1 MAKFGANK
9 NTREGAEAQAKNILK
24 QISEKHIGTDRNNFD
39 SLVKLAEYANNHLY
53 CSLKEVTQEQ
63 ALQYLSDRSLD
74 HSQSS
79 LNKDTLAFQRMY
91 QGAKVSDPLSKNDHL
106 PKIKSDVEQNK
117 SSRCY
122 TQRQIEIVSQYQTV
136 KFSLSTQIAASAGL
150 RAHELLT
157 LQCIAERSPSD
168 RDKHL
173 EAKEL
178 KFKGLEGEKYT
189 VKGKGGLIRE
199 VIIPSHLAEK
209 LEQHRLNQPQR
220 VVDREINYEVRY
232 DIPGGQKW
240 SNSFTKAA
248 ERSLG
253 WTAGAHGLRHTY
265 AQERMNDLQNT
276 EKYEMALAIVS
287 QELGHFRPDITLV
300 YLR

>member
-9 NTREGAEAQAKNILK
+9 NTREAAEAQAKNILK

>member
-1 MAKFGANK
+1 
-9 NTREGAEAQAKNILK
+9 KNILK

-39 SLVKLAEYANNHLY
+39 SLVKLAEYANNHLN

-63 ALQYLSDRSLD
+63 ALQYLSDRSSD

-91 QGAKVSDPLSKNDHL
+91 QGAKVSDPLSKNDRL
-106 PKIKSDVEQNK
+106 PKIKIRCRTKKRFLDVIHK
-117 SSRCY
+117 K
-122 TQRQIEIVSQYQTV
+122 QIEIVSQHQTA
-136 KFSLSTQIAASAGL
+136 KFSFSTQIAASAGL

-157 LQCIAERSPSD
+157 LQRFDERSPSE
-168 RDKHL
+168 RDKYL

-199 VIIPSHLAEK
+199 VIIPNHLAEK
-209 LEQHRLNQPQR
+209 LEQHRLDQPQR
-220 VVDREINYEVRY
+220 VVDREINYETRY

-253 WTAGAHGLRHTY
+253 WTTGAHGLRHTY
-265 AQERMNDLQNT
+265 AQERMNDLQYT
-276 EKYEMALAIVS
+276 GKYEIALAIVS
-287 QELGHFRPDITLV
+287 QELGHFRPDITLI

>member
-9 NTREGAEAQAKNILK
+9 NTREAAEAQAKNIIK

-157 LQCIAERSPSD
+157 LQHIDERSPSD
-168 RDKHL
+168 RDKYL

-209 LEQHRLNQPQR
+209 LEQHRLDQPQR
-220 VVDREINYEVRY
+220 VVDREINYEARY